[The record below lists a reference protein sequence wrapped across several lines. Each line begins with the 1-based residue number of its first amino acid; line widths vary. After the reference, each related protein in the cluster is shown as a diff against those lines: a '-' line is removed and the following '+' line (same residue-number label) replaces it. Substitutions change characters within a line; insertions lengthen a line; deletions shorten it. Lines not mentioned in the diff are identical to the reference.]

1 MRYDLIVLGGGS
13 GGVACARRS
22 AALGA
27 KVALIEADRLG
38 GTCVIRGCV
47 PKKLLMYA
55 SGFKD
60 SFSDSQFY
68 GWENQKN
75 LDFDM
80 SKWQVNKTKEIK
92 RLEKIYEKL
101 LIDSGVDLI
110 KGHGK
115 LIDHSTVSINGV
127 EIKSSRIMIATGGKP
142 ASHSIHGL
150 EKCMTSNEILD
161 LDYLPKK
168 LAILGSGYIALE
180 FASIFKKLGSDVS
193 IFYRS
198 DFPLKGFDL
207 DIRKKI
213 ANNFIELGINL
224 YPNSHIQNIESQD
237 DNFTLQTNGMKEN
250 FSDILNGLGR
260 SPNSRDLGLETLKVN
275 LGSNGEIVVNEYSHT
290 SSDGVFAIGDVTNR
304 MNLTPVAIAEGRA
317 FAENEF
323 NQKNLTINYDS
334 VASAVFTSPAIGSI
348 GLTENQAINLNLAKG
363 IKIYESE
370 FKPMR
375 LTFTS
380 SKIKTYMKL
389 IIDTQTDLVLGIH
402 LIGPEAPELIQVLA
416 IPFKMK
422 ATKADFDK
430 TIAVH
435 PTSAEELVLMR
446 NPSKIID
453 HKI

>member
-1 MRYDLIVLGGGS
+1 MKYDLIVLGGGS

-27 KVALIEADRLG
+27 KVALLEAGRLG

-60 SFSDSQFY
+60 AFNDSQFF
-68 GWENQKN
+68 GWENQNN
-75 LDFDM
+75 LNFDM
-80 SKWQVNKTKEIK
+80 SKWQKNKTKEIL
-92 RLEKIYEKL
+92 RLEKLYEKL
-101 LIDSGVDLI
+101 LIDSGVDVI

-115 LIDHSTVSINGV
+115 LINHSTVSVNGI
-127 EIKSSRIMIATGGKP
+127 EIKSHRLMIATGGKP
-142 ASHSIHGL
+142 ASHSIRGL

-161 LDYLPKK
+161 LEYLPKK
-168 LAILGSGYIALE
+168 LAVLGSGYIAME

-198 DFPLKGFDL
+198 NLPLKGFDF

-213 ANNFIELGINL
+213 AKNFIELGINL
-224 YPNSHIQNIESQD
+224 HPNSEFHSVEHQD
-237 DNFTLQTNGMKEN
+237 QSFKLQTNDKKEI
-250 FSDILNGLGR
+250 FSEILNGLGR
-260 SPNSRDLGLETLKVN
+260 TPNSTNLGLETLEVN
-275 LGSNGEIVVNEYSHT
+275 LGDNGEILVDEYSQT
-290 SSDGVFAIGDVTNR
+290 SMNGVFAIGDVTNR

-323 NQKNLTINYDS
+323 NQKNLVINYDT
-334 VASAVFTSPAIGSI
+334 VASAVFTAPAIGSI
-348 GLTENQAINLNLAKG
+348 GLTENQASSLKLTKG
-363 IKIYESE
+363 IKVYESE
-370 FKPMR
+370 FRPMR

-380 SKIKTYMKL
+380 SNTKTYMKL
-389 IIDTQTDLVLGIH
+389 IVDVSSDVILGIH

-416 IPFKMK
+416 IPFKMR

-446 NPSKIID
+446 NPRSEPS
-453 HKI
+453 